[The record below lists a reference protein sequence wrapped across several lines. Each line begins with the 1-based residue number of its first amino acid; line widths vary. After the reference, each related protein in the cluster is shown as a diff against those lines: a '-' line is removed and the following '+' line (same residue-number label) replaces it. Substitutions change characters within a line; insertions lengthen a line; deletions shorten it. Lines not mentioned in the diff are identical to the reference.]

1 MRKIIEVESSICPT
15 LYFQLLLFS
24 SRRKEEG
31 GIKCYYTSDENV
43 TDFLSYGMHSAL
55 VGRLDHWTHSK
66 LDARGIFDTMQNQL
80 LNNY

>member
-31 GIKCYYTSDENV
+31 GIKCYYTSHENV
-43 TDFLSYGMHSAL
+43 TDFVPYGMHSAL
-55 VGRLDHWTHSK
+55 VRCLDNGIYSK
-66 LDARGIFDTMQNQL
+66 LDARGIF
-80 LNNY
+80 